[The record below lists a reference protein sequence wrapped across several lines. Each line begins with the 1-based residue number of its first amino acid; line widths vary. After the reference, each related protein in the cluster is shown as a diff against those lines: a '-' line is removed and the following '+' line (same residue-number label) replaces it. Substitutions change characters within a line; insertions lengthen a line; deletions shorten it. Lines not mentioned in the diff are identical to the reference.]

1 MASTWW
7 DQAYSSIV
15 KTPVKPNQQNQD
27 WGAMRDAFRISTAE
41 KGLNYELTRAL
52 SASATND
59 EKGLMQLSADLDRRN
74 TLDLMAGEQKF
85 KIEGLSVANA
95 LSKDYLAAEGAQS
108 RANISAQGEQ
118 DRSLQ
123 QVQNEGAMGV
133 ANIKAGS
140 DKYTADRS
148 LQATESTNFANKY
161 IAETQEKGAT
171 ERTGIQES
179 GATERTGMQ
188 LQSQERQIG
197 LTGDENRKTISKQ
210 AEEDRYSVRDGREH
224 AAGLATRMSRR

>member
-1 MASTWW
+1 
-7 DQAYSSIV
+7 
-15 KTPVKPNQQNQD
+15 
-27 WGAMRDAFRISTAE
+27 MRDAFMVSSAE

-74 TLDLMAGEQKF
+74 TLDLMAGEQQF
-85 KIEGLSVANA
+85 KIEGLKTANA

-123 QVQNEGAMGV
+123 SLQNEGSSSV
-133 ANIKAGS
+133 ANIQAGAA
-140 DKYTADRS
+140 KYGADRS

-171 ERTGIQES
+171 ERTGMQER
-179 GATERTGMQ
+179 GATERTGMS
-188 LQSQERQIG
+188 LASQERQIG
-197 LTGDENRKTISKQ
+197 LTGDETRKTVRTQ
-210 AEEDRYSVRDGREH
+210 AEEGRTSVAFEREH
-224 AAGLATRMSRR
+224 AAKLATSMTRRS